1 MACYWPVGHFNFLN
15 YDDDRYI
22 TGNPMVAQGMS
33 WEGFRWAFGSLEC
46 CNWHP
51 LTWLSHGLDCH
62 LYGLQAGAHHATNLV
77 FHAANVLLLFGVL
90 MRMTGAAWRSAFVAA
105 LFGWHPM
112 HVESVAWVAER
123 KDVLC
128 AFFGLLSL
136 WAYAGYA
143 DQSKVLSLESKVR
156 AMASASDGRGAAATF
171 HVSLPFPRSL
181 YYALALGCYVLGLLS
196 KPMLVTWPFVMLLLD
211 FWPLRRLGLKTQDFR
226 LKTLLPLLRE
236 KVPFFAL
243 AAVSCVITCI
253 AQSRGGAVAPVKEV
267 SRVLRVENVLVSY
280 ATYLLKLFWPA
291 RLAVFYPLPPSF
303 PLWEVAV
310 AGLALVMVTALVIW
324 QVRSR
329 PWLAVG
335 WFWFLGTLV
344 PVIGL
349 VQVGD
354 QALADRY
361 TYIPY
366 IGVSIALTWGA
377 MGRPVKYEGGM
388 TKDEGKTPGG
398 PFVIHHSYFI
408 LRKWVLAGLG
418 GLGLAACLVQTRFE
432 LQFWHDSQRLFERAL
447 AVAGESFL
455 AHSRL
460 ASALMEQ
467 GKAEEAERHYRRALE
482 FVPGSAL
489 AHNDLGVA
497 LAGAGK
503 SREAEAQ
510 FREAMRL
517 DPRTGS
523 AYNNLGKL
531 LTEQRRWEEAAA
543 VLQAALK
550 VDPSNEPAHCKLG
563 FVWAQEGDLQ
573 KAADEFAAAARLAPQ
588 DADVQNMLARLLVQ
602 VGGASKALDHF
613 LAEAKAR
620 PGDPLPLSVLAR
632 LYLSQNQ
639 PREAV
644 AALQAAIALAPRAPT
659 YLNQLALVY
668 ATHPSAEVRN
678 GPEAVRL
685 AERACR
691 LSGRPAAFVDTL
703 SAAYAEAGRFPD
715 AVRAAQE
722 ARDKALASQDEKTA
736 QAAMRKLE
744 QYRGRM

>member
-1 MACYWPVGHFNFLN
+1 MLLAGTLACYWPVGHFNFLN
-15 YDDDRYI
+15 YDDDRYVS
-22 TGNPMVAQGMS
+22 GNAMVSQGLS
-33 WEGFRWAFGSLEC
+33 WGGVRWAFGSLEC

-51 LTWLSHGLDCH
+51 LTWLSHGLDCQ
-62 LYGLQAGAHHATNLV
+62 LYGLEAGAHHVTNLL

-90 MRMTGAAWRSAFVAA
+90 KRMTGAAWRSAFVAA

-128 AFFGLLSL
+128 AFCGLLSL
-136 WAYAGYA
+136 WAYVRYAEGRGKKAAGRMKNGTSRIHSASPLQPSASFFY
-143 DQSKVLSLESKVR
+143 SLSLL
-156 AMASASDGRGAAATF
+156 F
-171 HVSLPFPRSL
+171 F
-181 YYALALGCYVLGLLS
+181 ALGLMS
-196 KPMLVTWPFVMLLLD
+196 KPMLVTWPFLLLLLD
-211 FWPLRRLGLKTQDFR
+211 YWPLRRLQLSTLISQ
-226 LKTLLPLLRE
+226 LSTLLWE
-236 KVPFFAL
+236 KLPFFAL
-243 AAVSCVITCI
+243 AGASCVITYI
-253 AQSRGGAVAPVKEV
+253 AQSHGGAVAPVKEV
-267 SRVLRVENVLVSY
+267 SGVLRVENVLVSY

-291 RLAVFYPLPPSF
+291 RLGVFYPLPPAF

-310 AGLALVMVTALVIW
+310 AGLALVLVTALVIW

-366 IGVSIALTWGA
+366 IGVSIALVWGA
-377 MGRPVKYEGGM
+377 LGL
-388 TKDEGKTPGG
+388 PG
-398 PFVIHHSYFI
+398 
-408 LRKWVLAGLG
+408 LNRRRKLVLAGLG

-432 LQFWHDSQRLFERAL
+432 LQFWHDSQRLFERTL
-447 AVAGESFL
+447 AVAGESAL

-460 ASALMEQ
+460 AWALMEQ
-467 GKAEEAERHYRRALE
+467 GKAAEAERHYRRALE

-510 FREAMRL
+510 LREAIRL
-517 DPRTGS
+517 GPQMGD
-523 AYNNLGKL
+523 AYGNLGKL
-531 LTEQRRWEEAAA
+531 LTEERRLDEAVAI
-543 VLQAALK
+543 LQAGLK
-550 VDPSNEPAHCKLG
+550 LDPSNEPAHCKLG

-588 DADVQNMLARLLVQ
+588 DAAVQNMLARLLLQ
-602 VGGASKALDHF
+602 VGGAGKALDHF

-632 LYLSQNQ
+632 LYLEQNQ
-639 PREAV
+639 PQEAV
-644 AALQAAIALAPRAPT
+644 AALKAAIALAPRAPS
-659 YLNQLALVY
+659 YLNQLARVY
-668 ATHPSAEVRN
+668 ATHPSAEIRN

-703 SAAYAEAGRFPD
+703 SAAYAEAGRFAD
-715 AVRAAQE
+715 AVRAAEE

-736 QAAMRKLE
+736 QAAARRLE

>member
-1 MACYWPVGHFNFLN
+1 MGLILLVGTLACYWPVGHFNFLN
-15 YDDDRYI
+15 YDDDRYVS
-22 TGNPMVAQGMS
+22 GNTMVSQGLS
-33 WEGFRWAFGSLEC
+33 WGGVRWAFGSLEC

-51 LTWLSHGLDCH
+51 LTWLSHSLDCQ
-62 LYGLQAGAHHATNLV
+62 LYGLDAGAHHATNLV
-77 FHAANVLLLFGVL
+77 FHAANVLLLFGML
-90 MRMTGAAWRSAFVAA
+90 RRMTGAAWRSAFVAA

-123 KDVLC
+123 KDMLS

-136 WAYAGYA
+136 WAYARYA
-143 DQSKVLSLESKVR
+143 QQSGTSNQWSVISNRASATAATSKVLRTVSNGSLITDHR
-156 AMASASDGRGAAATF
+156 LLF
-171 HVSLPFPRSL
+171 YLLSLGCF
-181 YYALALGCYVLGLLS
+181 ALGLMS
-196 KPMLVTWPFVMLLLD
+196 KPMLVTLPFVMLLLD
-211 FWPLRRLGLKTQDFR
+211 FWPLRRPGLKTQDFR

-243 AAVSCVITCI
+243 SAASCVITYI
-253 AQSRGGAVAPVKEV
+253 AQSRGGAVAPVREV
-267 SRVLRVENVLVSY
+267 SGVLRVENVLVSY
-280 ATYLLKLFWPA
+280 ASYLLKLFWPA
-291 RLAVFYPLPPSF
+291 RLAVFYPLPASF

-324 QVRSR
+324 QAGSR

-361 TYIPY
+361 TYMPY
-366 IGVSIALTWGA
+366 IGVSIALVWSA
-377 MGRPVKYEGGM
+377 LEL
-388 TKDEGKTPGG
+388 PG
-398 PFVIHHSYFI
+398 
-408 LRKWVLAGLG
+408 LNRRRKLVLAGLG
-418 GLGLAACLVQTRFE
+418 SLGLAACLVQTRFD
-432 LQFWHDSQRLFERAL
+432 LQFWHDSQRLFERTL

-467 GKAEEAERHYRRALE
+467 GQAEEAERHYRRALE
-482 FVPGSAL
+482 FVPGSGL

-510 FREAMRL
+510 LREAIRL
-517 DPRTGS
+517 DPRLGS

-531 LTEQRRWEEAAA
+531 LTEERRLDEAAA
-543 VLQAALK
+543 ILQAALK
-550 VDPSNEPAHCKLG
+550 LDPTNEPAHCKLG

-588 DADVQNMLARLLVQ
+588 DADVQNMLARLLLQ
-602 VGGASKALDHF
+602 TGGAGKALDHF

-620 PGDPLPLSVLAR
+620 PGDALPLSVLAR
-632 LYLSQNQ
+632 LYLEQNQ

-644 AALQAAIALAPRAPT
+644 AALNAAIALAPRTPS
-659 YLNQLALVY
+659 YLNQLARVY
-668 ATHPSAEVRN
+668 ATHPSAEIRN
-678 GPEAVRL
+678 GPETVRL

-703 SAAYAEAGRFPD
+703 SAAYAEAGRFAD
-715 AVRAAQE
+715 AVRAAEE

-736 QAAMRKLE
+736 QSAARRLE
-744 QYRGRM
+744 QYRGRR

>member
-1 MACYWPVGHFNFLN
+1 VRHFSFLN
-15 YDDDRYI
+15 YDDAGSISRN
-22 TGNPMVAQGMS
+22 TMVSQGLS
-33 WEGFRWAFGSLEC
+33 WEGLRWAFRSLEF
-46 CNWHP
+46 CNWQP
-51 LTWLSHGLDCH
+51 LTWLSHGLDCQ
-62 LYGLQAGAHHATNLV
+62 LYGLDAGAHHVTNLL

-90 MRMTGAAWRSAFVAA
+90 QRMTGAAWRSALVAA
-105 LFGWHPM
+105 LFAWHPM

-136 WAYAGYA
+136 RAYVRYAQQSGTSNQWSVINNRASAASAAGKVLRTAGYGSLIT
-143 DQSKVLSLESKVR
+143 DHRLLFYLLSLLC
-156 AMASASDGRGAAATF
+156 F
-171 HVSLPFPRSL
+171 
-181 YYALALGCYVLGLLS
+181 ALGLMS
-196 KPMLVTWPFVMLLLD
+196 KPMLVTWPFVLLLLD
-211 FWPLRRLGLKTQDFR
+211 YWPLKRRMKDEFR
-226 LKTLLPLLRE
+226 MQKSGSEPGSRSIIHRSYFILLE
-236 KVPFFAL
+236 KLPFFAL
-243 AAVSCVITCI
+243 AAASCVITYM
-253 AQSRGGAVAPVKEV
+253 AQSRGGAVAPVREV
-267 SRVLRVENVLVSY
+267 SGMLRFENVLVSY

-310 AGLALVMVTALVIW
+310 AGLALVTVTALVIW

-335 WFWFLGTLV
+335 WFWFLGMLV

-361 TYIPY
+361 TYLPS
-366 IGVSIALTWGA
+366 IGLSIALVWGA
-377 MGRPVKYEGGM
+377 VGM
-388 TKDEGKTPGG
+388 PG
-398 PFVIHHSYFI
+398 
-408 LRKWVLAGLG
+408 LNRRRKLLLAGLG

-447 AVAGESFL
+447 AVAGDSPL
-455 AHSRL
+455 AHSSL

-467 GKAEEAERHYRRALE
+467 GEAEAAERHYRRALE
-482 FVPGSAL
+482 FLPGSAL

-503 SREAEAQ
+503 SPEAEAQ
-510 FREAMRL
+510 LREAIRL
-517 DPRTGS
+517 DPRMGS

-531 LTEQRRWEEAAA
+531 LTEERRLDEAAA
-543 VLQAALK
+543 ILQTVLKL
-550 VDPSNEPAHCKLG
+550 DPTNETAHCKLG

-573 KAADEFAAAARLAPQ
+573 KAADEFAAAARVAPQ
-588 DADVQNMLARLLVQ
+588 DADVQNMLARLLLQ
-602 VGGASKALDHF
+602 VGGAGKALDHF

-632 LYLSQNQ
+632 LYLEQNQ

-644 AALQAAIALAPRAPT
+644 AALKAAIVLAPRTPS
-659 YLNQLALVY
+659 YLNQLARVY
-668 ATHPSAEVRN
+668 ATHPSAEIRN

-685 AERACR
+685 AEEACR
-691 LSGRPAAFVDTL
+691 LSGRSAALVDTL
-703 SAAYAEAGRFPD
+703 SAAYAEAGRFAE
-715 AVRAAQE
+715 AVSAAEE
-722 ARDKALASQDEKTA
+722 ARDKALASQDEQTA
-736 QAAMRKLE
+736 QAAARRLE
-744 QYRGRM
+744 QYRGRR